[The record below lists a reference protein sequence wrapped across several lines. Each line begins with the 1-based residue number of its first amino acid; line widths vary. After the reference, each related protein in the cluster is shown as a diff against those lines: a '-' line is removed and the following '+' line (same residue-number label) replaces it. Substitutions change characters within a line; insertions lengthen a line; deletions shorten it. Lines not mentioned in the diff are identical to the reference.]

1 MACFS
6 TRTAARSAVLRAV
19 RPARGAVKA
28 ALAAGVTAG
37 TFAAVAAAVA
47 VVTLSTP
54 DAAHAQVQRIPSPAA
69 APQAIARPVYSDAA
83 ALGKLLFYDPSLSAS
98 GRMSCA
104 SCHSPAHAY
113 GPPNGLAAQL
123 GGAELRSQGTRAV
136 PTLRYV
142 LDRTPIW
149 THVQAASL
157 GERFEDDD
165 APSGGFGW
173 DGRFNR
179 LRDQATFPLFNPGEM
194 ANRDAA
200 AVVAKLA
207 RAPYAA
213 RFKQVFGETVFD
225 SPQAALS
232 EAMTAIERYELEEPD
247 FHPYTSKFDDYLD
260 GKAQLTAS
268 ELRGK
273 KLFDDPNG
281 GNCASCH
288 IDQPGA
294 NGAHPLFTDF
304 QFEALGVPRNPELRV
319 NRDPAYYD
327 EGLCGPLRHDLVA
340 DPTMCGLFKTPTL
353 RNVATRE
360 VFFHNG
366 RFHTLRDALR
376 FYVERDTNPER
387 WYPRDRQGQVVKFD
401 DLPPALRRNVDV
413 TDAPLT
419 SKRGGKPVW
428 NARDIDDVIAFL
440 KTLDDGYRPAVP
452 TARAPM
458 PQAGRAAGGA

>member
-1 MACFS
+1 
-6 TRTAARSAVLRAV
+6 
-19 RPARGAVKA
+19 
-28 ALAAGVTAG
+28 
-37 TFAAVAAAVA
+37 
-47 VVTLSTP
+47 
-54 DAAHAQVQRIPSPAA
+54 
-69 APQAIARPVYSDAA
+69 
-83 ALGKLLFYDPSLSAS
+83 
-98 GRMSCA
+98 MSCA

-113 GPPNGLAAQL
+113 GPPNGLAAQF
-123 GGAELRSQGTRAV
+123 GGAGLRTQGTRAV

-142 LDRTPIW
+142 LDRTPLW
-149 THVQAASL
+149 THAQAASFS
-157 GERFEDDD
+157 ERFEDDN

-179 LRDQATFPLFNPGEM
+179 LSDQATFPLFNPGEM

-200 AVVAKLA
+200 SVVAKLA

-213 RFKQVFGETVFD
+213 RFKQVYGETVFD
-225 SPQAALS
+225 SPQVALRQ
-232 EAMTAIERYELEEPD
+232 AMAAIERYELEEPD
-247 FHPYTSKFDDYLD
+247 FHPYTSKFDYYLD

-268 ELRGK
+268 ERRGK
-273 KLFDDPNG
+273 QLFDDPHG

-319 NRDPAYYD
+319 NRDPAYHD
-327 EGLCGPLRHDLVA
+327 EGLCGPLRHDLSA
-340 DPTMCGLFKTPTL
+340 DQALCGFFKTPTL
-353 RNVATRE
+353 RNVATRQ

-376 FYVERDTNPER
+376 FYVERDTNPEK

-401 DLPPALRRNVDV
+401 DLPPALRRNVDT

-419 SKRGGKPVW
+419 GKLGGKPVW

-440 KTLDDGYRPAVP
+440 KTLDDGYRP
-452 TARAPM
+452 
-458 PQAGRAAGGA
+458 

>member
-1 MACFS
+1 MMARFI
-6 TRTAARSAVLRAV
+6 TGAASLT
-19 RPARGAVKA
+19 ARGAVKA
-28 ALAAGVTAG
+28 ALAVTTA
-37 TFAAVAAAVA
+37 AAVGAVA
-47 VVTLSTP
+47 VVVASSAPAL
-54 DAAHAQVQRIPSPAA
+54 AQAQPARIPSAA
-69 APQAIARPVYSDAA
+69 PAPQATAKPVFSDAA

-123 GGAELRSQGTRAV
+123 GGPDLRSQGTRAV

-142 LDRTPIW
+142 LDHTPIW

-157 GERFEDDD
+157 GERFEDDNS
-165 APSGGFGW
+165 PSGGFGW
-173 DGRFNR
+173 DGRFNH
-179 LRDQATFPLFNPGEM
+179 LSDQATFPLFNPGEM
-194 ANRDAA
+194 ANRDPAS
-200 AVVAKLA
+200 VVAKLA

-225 SPQAALS
+225 APQVALH

-247 FHPYTSKFDDYLD
+247 FHPYTSKFDAYLD
-260 GKAQLTAS
+260 GKAQLTAR

-327 EGLCGPLRHDLVA
+327 EGLCGPLRHDLAA

-353 RNVATRE
+353 RNVATRQ

-376 FYVERDTNPER
+376 FYVERDTNPEK
-387 WYPRDRQGQVVKFD
+387 WYPRDRAGHVVKFD

-413 TDAPLT
+413 IDAPLT
-419 SKRGGKPVW
+419 GKQGGKPVW
-428 NARDIDDVIAFL
+428 NTRDIDDVIVFL
-440 KTLDDGYRPAVP
+440 KTLDDGYRAAAQPPNGAAPGPA
-452 TARAPM
+452 
-458 PQAGRAAGGA
+458 PQAARVAGGT